1 MRDDIQPTDWFS
13 GLDFATD
20 VYSGVGT
27 DIRSTRQAGASPEAD
42 LLDRQTVPA
51 DPATYHRR
59 LLEVFGEREEQV
71 AARLA
76 SNVQLQALLKAWK
89 PGPGRYP
96 RQQAETIFKLL
107 SDAMGEVFGFRP
119 APLSWSP
126 GLPADNAIGLFLR
139 GAGWEKVILSI
150 RLLDAP
156 SRTFVETAL
165 HEQVHRLQHALTTQL
180 NDPTRPLDPFE
191 RGLVLYWLRQEPE
204 RQKGYA
210 AAARQSNPAV
220 AKERYRALAV
230 EYHAYSTSER
240 IAGSF

>member
-1 MRDDIQPTDWFS
+1 MQDDIQPTDWFS

-27 DIRSTRQAGASPEAD
+27 DIRSTRRAGASPEAD
-42 LLDRQTVPA
+42 LLDRRTVPA

-59 LLEVFGEREEQV
+59 LLEVFGAREEQV
-71 AARLA
+71 AARMVA
-76 SNVQLQALLKAWK
+76 NPQFQALLKTWK
-89 PGPGRYP
+89 RQTGRFP
-96 RQQAETIFKLL
+96 RQQAETVFLL
-107 SDAMGEVFGFRP
+107 ASEAMGDVFGFRP

-150 RLLDAP
+150 RLLEAP
-156 SRTFVETAL
+156 AKTFVETVL
-165 HEQVHRLQHALTTQL
+165 HEQVHRLQHALTSQL
-180 NDPTRPLDPFE
+180 NDPTRSLEPME

-240 IAGSF
+240 IAGRL